1 MSDESKCP
9 ICKGEV
15 EAARRLRPFVLL
27 NAARDAYG
35 DPTLQAEFFPR
46 RSYEDD
52 AHPQGFSDGYGP
64 VYGFWSISRRL
75 MPDDPSMFADPTAGH
90 TRHATELG
98 AIREA
103 LVLKGI
109 DPDNLREK
117 LMERG
122 VA

>member
-27 NAARDAYG
+27 NAAREAYG
-35 DPTLQAEFFPR
+35 DPTLVAVFFPR
-46 RSYEDD
+46 QSCEGD
-52 AHPQGFSDGYGP
+52 AHAQGFNDGYGP
-64 VYGFWSISRRL
+64 VYGFWGILRRL
-75 MPDDPSMFADPTAGH
+75 VPDDLSLSASGNNGH
-90 TRHATELG
+90 TRHATELD

-109 DPDNLREK
+109 DPDNLRDE
-117 LMERG
+117 E
-122 VA
+122 